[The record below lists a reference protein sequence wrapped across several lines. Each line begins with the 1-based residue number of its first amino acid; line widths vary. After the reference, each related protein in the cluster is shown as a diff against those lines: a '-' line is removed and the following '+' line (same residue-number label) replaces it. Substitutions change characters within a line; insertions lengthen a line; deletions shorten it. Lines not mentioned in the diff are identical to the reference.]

1 MKIFIINSTNKTML
15 RMDERTDR
23 AVERAIG
30 RRVKVEV

>member
-23 AVERAIG
+23 AVERAIEK
-30 RRVKVEV
+30 RVKVEV